1 MVDWLNEDGI
11 FILDRRFRDTVK
23 TITEFGCQ
31 CEMPAFLKKKKTLE
45 SIPKNKP
52 KAQGLSQYF
61 VG

>member
-11 FILDRRFRDTVK
+11 FILDCRFRDTVK

-31 CEMPAFLKKKKTLE
+31 CEMPVFLKKKTLE